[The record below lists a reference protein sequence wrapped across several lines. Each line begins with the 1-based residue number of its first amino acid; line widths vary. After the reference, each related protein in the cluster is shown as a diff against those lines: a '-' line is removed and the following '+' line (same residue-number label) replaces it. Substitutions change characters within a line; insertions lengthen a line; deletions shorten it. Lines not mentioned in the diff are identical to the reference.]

1 MRYIIIVSLLCCLAC
16 EQPLPVKEPIPLTE
30 DSTFLT
36 GIFFLVRHAE
46 QISGHDSSL
55 TAEGF
60 QRAGDL
66 YRFLKDSGIQKIYVP
81 SFQINIT
88 TADSMREYL
97 HLDTATYKTDS
108 SGEGL
113 IYEITR
119 RDDWGKRL
127 LIIGHGYA
135 LVPVMK
141 SLKAKPPVDS
151 IGYTD
156 LFVVRK
162 NRDSVKVKK
171 FIYSNIPSIRAK
183 ATEK

>member
-36 GIFFLVRHAE
+36 GVFFLVRHAE
-46 QISGHDSSL
+46 QISGHDSSV

-108 SGEGL
+108 S
-113 IYEITR
+113 
-119 RDDWGKRL
+119 
-127 LIIGHGYA
+127 
-135 LVPVMK
+135 
-141 SLKAKPPVDS
+141 
-151 IGYTD
+151 
-156 LFVVRK
+156 
-162 NRDSVKVKK
+162 
-171 FIYSNIPSIRAK
+171 
-183 ATEK
+183 